1 MGDVRHALEP
11 RAVVRDPR
19 DGMTAA
25 VYRTLLGTFR
35 VVFRDDDSGQTVGER
50 IFVTEARAL
59 EYARR
64 LIGAPR

>member
-1 MGDVRHALEP
+1 MRDTLEP

-19 DGMTAA
+19 DGMSAA
-25 VYRTLLGTFR
+25 VYRAPVGFR
-35 VVFRDDDSGQTVGER
+35 VVFRDDDSGNIVETR
-50 IFVTEARAL
+50 HFVTEARAL